1 MNLTAQLGALGTVI
15 SQICAMSGIA
25 GMSLGVLYE
34 GEIVHY
40 ANFGYRDVSARIPP
54 DEDTIYVVGS
64 LSKAFTSAMMGI
76 LVEQGDLD
84 WETQVRHILP
94 GYQRDERDSAC
105 NATISDILSHRTG
118 VLGPDGY
125 WLLSEG
131 EVAFPRDQFV
141 PVFNTLP
148 TVQPTRTAFIYNN
161 YAYELLGQ
169 IIERVSGKPF
179 GRFLRESIMEPLG
192 MTRTFDTRI
201 PHNTKNVAKPYA
213 SLRNR
218 TTYELGMPLVRQD
231 GVFSAAGGLRTS
243 VSDLL
248 KFYKA
253 LIDAGMTELSA
264 GTGEEQTPGK
274 NPLRQLRAIWTGM
287 ISLPFP
293 TLREHSYAL
302 GWVRAQLPSTFGIDG
317 PAPWKAIIGKN
328 SSRPLTIYHQ
338 GIIQGFTSFSVMIP
352 ETRSA
357 VVVLANSGGLNEAG
371 LLVASAVLE
380 TLLGEEISEQEYGD
394 LANTGYEEAASSLS
408 QIMQELEDSSQAD
421 VSARPLDVYTGRY
434 YNSLNNYFIDIWKGS
449 DGDLVI
455 SFMGKSADSFKLK
468 PYASDTFFWYLT
480 HDACVSRG
488 RLPAFPPD
496 YYVIKFAFG
505 GKDTTM
511 KDAVLYW
518 KYDPDYPGDGEPF
531 RRVRS
536 HGTYGLRDNFQRSHF

>member
-1 MNLTAQLGALGTVI
+1 
-15 SQICAMSGIA
+15 
-25 GMSLGVLYE
+25 
-34 GEIVHY
+34 
-40 ANFGYRDVSARIPP
+40 
-54 DEDTIYVVGS
+54 
-64 LSKAFTSAMMGI
+64 
-76 LVEQGDLD
+76 
-84 WETQVRHILP
+84 
-94 GYQRDERDSAC
+94 
-105 NATISDILSHRTG
+105 
-118 VLGPDGY
+118 
-125 WLLSEG
+125 
-131 EVAFPRDQFV
+131 
-141 PVFNTLP
+141 
-148 TVQPTRTAFIYNN
+148 
-161 YAYELLGQ
+161 
-169 IIERVSGKPF
+169 
-179 GRFLRESIMEPLG
+179 
-192 MTRTFDTRI
+192 
-201 PHNTKNVAKPYA
+201 
-213 SLRNR
+213 
-218 TTYELGMPLVRQD
+218 
-231 GVFSAAGGLRTS
+231 
-243 VSDLL
+243 
-248 KFYKA
+248 
-253 LIDAGMTELSA
+253 
-264 GTGEEQTPGK
+264 
-274 NPLRQLRAIWTGM
+274 
-287 ISLPFP
+287 
-293 TLREHSYAL
+293 
-302 GWVRAQLPSTFGIDG
+302 
-317 PAPWKAIIGKN
+317 
-328 SSRPLTIYHQ
+328 
-338 GIIQGFTSFSVMIP
+338 MIP